1 VSDRL
6 ALAHAIEEAGIER
19 AKAEGMATAIASFV
33 TGSVAT
39 KADLQAQGADLKADV
54 ETVKADVAAVKADVA
69 RVETSLKA
77 DVTALRA
84 EMKTEIAGLRG
95 EFAQFRGDMR
105 TDIARLDSGL
115 ERLRATVAGIEN
127 RLLLR
132 LGAGGIALL
141 GLLFAALHMWPAR

>member
-1 VSDRL
+1 LSDRL

-19 AKAEGMATAIASFV
+19 AKAEGMATAIVRFV
-33 TGSVAT
+33 EGSVAT
-39 KADLQAQGADLKADV
+39 KADV
-54 ETVKADVAAVKADVA
+54 EAVKADVAAVKADVA

-77 DVTALRA
+77 DITALRA
-84 EMKTEIAGLRG
+84 EMKTETA
-95 EFAQFRGDMR
+95 AVR
-105 TDIARLDSGL
+105 TDIARLDGGL
-115 ERLRATVAGIEN
+115 ERLRATVTGIEN

>member
-19 AKAEGMATAIASFV
+19 AKAEGMATAIV
-33 TGSVAT
+33 RLVEGSVA
-39 KADLQAQGADLKADV
+39 L
-54 ETVKADVAAVKADVA
+54 KADVAAVSAEVL

-77 DVTALRA
+77 DITTLRA
-84 EMKTEIAGLRG
+84 EMKMEIA
-95 EFAQFRGDMR
+95 AVR
-105 TDIARLDSGL
+105 TDIARLDGGL

-141 GLLFAALHMWPAR
+141 GLLFAALHMWPPR